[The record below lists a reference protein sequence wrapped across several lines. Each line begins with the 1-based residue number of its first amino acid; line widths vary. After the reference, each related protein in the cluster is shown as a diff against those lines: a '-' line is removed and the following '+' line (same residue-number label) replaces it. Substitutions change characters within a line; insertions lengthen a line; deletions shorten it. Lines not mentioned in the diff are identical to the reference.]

1 MIRQAADD
9 VLCCAVRQ
17 ATDDGLDLLPVNFLM
32 GNKGGERCWCEMGE
46 NFIHLFAGV
55 GVCHKCCYFNIGVVL
70 SQSNKVSARIAG
82 GANDGSSDDLVRG
95 LVGHAG
101 GSFWVLCSMRSLL
114 FFAPGLRVI
123 GLAILCSTIKKGDA
137 ICNALCCSVSSC
149 LLNAWRTGSCAG
161 LLPYRIS
168 YAQPHGCHV

>member
-32 GNKGGERCWCEMGE
+32 SNKGGERCWCEMGE

-55 GVCHKCCYFNIGVVL
+55 GVCHKCCYFNIGVIL
-70 SQSNKVSARIAG
+70 SQSNKVSARITG

-114 FFAPGLRVI
+114 FFCPR
-123 GLAILCSTIKKGDA
+123 LAGNRLGNSLFDNKKGR
-137 ICNALCCSVSSC
+137 CHMQRPLLFC
-149 LLNAWRTGSCAG
+149 LFLFA
-161 LLPYRIS
+161 
-168 YAQPHGCHV
+168 